1 MFTSALTCK
10 TRVASFRIVRKMAT
24 IVDGSVMEGGGQIIR
39 STIAYSCL
47 LNKPV
52 SIKKIRANR
61 ANPGLRAQHL
71 TGILLVKDL
80 CEGDAQN
87 AKIGSSDITFSPGK
101 MRTGSFLA
109 DIRSAGSVALLM
121 QVSLPCLI
129 FGPGAGPITLKGGTN
144 ADMAPQIDYVTDVF
158 LPTIK
163 KMGADIDLRISKRGY
178 YPKGGGEVVLSKVNP
193 VYELKPINLLERGD
207 VIRIEGRAF
216 TAGGVKQSVSSQM
229 AAAAKKVL
237 KKQYGSTCSINIET
251 VHETP
256 QNAFGDGC
264 GLIITAHTST
274 GCRLAASG
282 LGARGITAAED
293 QLIMFMALA
302 PGKSSIRTG
311 PLSLHTQTVI
321 HISQLMC
328 GAKFDVRKAEEDATS
343 FVIECEGIGFRNP
356 HLDAAAHLQ

>member
-282 LGARGITAAED
+282 LGARGITAAEVS
-293 QLIMFMALA
+293 F
-302 PGKSSIRTG
+302 PSTRN
-311 PLSLHTQTVI
+311 
-321 HISQLMC
+321 
-328 GAKFDVRKAEEDATS
+328 AE
-343 FVIECEGIGFRNP
+343 
-356 HLDAAAHLQ
+356 